1 MERDSFQKK
10 KRGSE
15 IFIGFHE
22 STAKSFAEF
31 LLNKKEYNDRPQK
44 EYYNSTKTMTT
55 AVQGGDLLLL
65 MIYETIFKYKS

>member
-1 MERDSFQKK
+1 MY
-10 KRGSE
+10 
-15 IFIGFHE
+15 
-22 STAKSFAEF
+22 KSFAEF